1 MNTLYIYVFD
11 CHDTTCSLQFNIGQK
26 KKTFR
31 KAKKNHKLIITRSI
45 EKKPDTLLY
54 QIFCVIDDISANLPD
69 LVT

>member
-31 KAKKNHKLIITRSI
+31 KAKKKS
-45 EKKPDTLLY
+45 
-54 QIFCVIDDISANLPD
+54 
-69 LVT
+69 